1 MPSITAVDDHL
12 GACYELSDDGE
23 LSLIVLDGNGLDAE
37 ALGDHRQGRQ
47 APRLPPRRIVVG
59 LFQRAEVSEGPGH
72 SIPVAFVVAD
82 TFVGPTDSGSED
94 VRYVTCHAGLLG
106 DADDQDSME

>member
-1 MPSITAVDDHL
+1 MTISA
-12 GACYELSDDGE
+12 ACYEFADDGE
-23 LSLIVLDGNGLDAE
+23 LPLIVLDGNGLDAE

-82 TFVGPTDSGSED
+82 TLSSYGRWLRGYSL
-94 VRYVTCHAGLLG
+94 CHGATLG
-106 DADDQDSME
+106 FSAMQTIKIVWCEG